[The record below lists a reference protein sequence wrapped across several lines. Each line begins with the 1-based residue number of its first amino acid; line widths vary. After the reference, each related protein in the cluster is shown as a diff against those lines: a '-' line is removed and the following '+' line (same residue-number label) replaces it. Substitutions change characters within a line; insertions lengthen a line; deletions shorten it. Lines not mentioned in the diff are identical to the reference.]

1 MTAVKAIAHSQ
12 TRSATVAEVLKALG
26 HPVRLQIIALLC
38 ENEEH
43 VGGLAERL
51 GLTQSTVSQQIGI
64 LRMRGLVAKNWQ
76 NGRAVYRLTEPKLPE
91 LIHCLEGCSR
101 K

>member
-1 MTAVKAIAHSQ
+1 MTAKTAIAHSQ
-12 TRSATVAEVLKALG
+12 TRSASVAEILKALG

-38 ENEEH
+38 INSEH
-43 VGGLAERL
+43 VGGLAGRL
-51 GLTQSTVSQQIGI
+51 GLHQSTVSQQIGI
-64 LRMRGLVAKNWQ
+64 LRMRGLVSKNWE
-76 NGRAVYRLTEPKLPE
+76 NGRAVYRLAEPKLPE